1 MANNPYKNK
10 IIYDGTTL
18 LDLTS
23 DTIAANVV
31 VSGYTGHS
39 ASGAPFTGSLVVQTY
54 YTGTTDP
61 PANLGN
67 NGDIYLKVV
76 S

>member
-23 DTIAANVV
+23 DTVAANVV

-39 ASGAPFTGSLVVQTY
+39 ASGAPYTGSLVINRY
-54 YTGTTDP
+54 YTGTSA
-61 PANLGN
+61 PASSLGN

-76 S
+76 N

>member
-23 DTIAANVV
+23 DTLSAGVV
-31 VSGYTGHS
+31 VSGYTGHN
-39 ASGAPFTGSLVVQTY
+39 ASGAPFTGSMVVNRY
-54 YTGTTDP
+54 YTGTSAP
-61 PANLGN
+61 SSSLGN
-67 NGDIYLKVV
+67 NGDIYLRT